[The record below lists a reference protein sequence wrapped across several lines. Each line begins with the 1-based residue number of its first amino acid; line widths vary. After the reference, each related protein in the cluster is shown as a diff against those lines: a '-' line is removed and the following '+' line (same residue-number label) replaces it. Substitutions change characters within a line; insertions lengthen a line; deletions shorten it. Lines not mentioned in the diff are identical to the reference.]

1 MTFQAQNSLGQFK
14 LYLWFKYCGIIIVN
28 GGPML
33 VAFIGNPCPQIDFS
47 TTVTHIVQAFVKCF
61 FFKLSLTCYQRNYIP
76 RNQDTFVYPQTLT
89 STYIDNTNTT
99 QVNQCATGLLVTFI
113 NYTDTKPVIQC
124 VTRLPLSYHINT
136 TSLNAQIIK
145 VYVQLSSPLV
155 FNFFALQ
162 SVRCLTNRQSLNN
175 QVWPKTMNLLH
186 VFQFQMISAMY
197 RREGEWMSNIC

>member
-1 MTFQAQNSLGQFK
+1 MGGQCLWLSQVTLAHK
-14 LYLWFKYCGIIIVN
+14 LISPQLYHILYKHLLN
-28 GGPML
+28 G
-33 VAFIGNPCPQIDFS
+33 
-47 TTVTHIVQAFVKCF
+47 

-76 RNQDTFVYPQTLT
+76 RNQDTFAYPQTLT

-145 VYVQLSSPLV
+145 VYVRLSSPLV
-155 FNFFALQ
+155 FNFFALH
-162 SVRCLTNRQSLNN
+162 SVWCLTNRQSLNN
-175 QVWPKTMNLLH
+175 QV
-186 VFQFQMISAMY
+186 
-197 RREGEWMSNIC
+197 